1 MVSNREDDTDLAVR
15 TGNRRGWIST
25 ALFYLSRRFVEHCA
39 DHPEGPVLDIGCGLG
54 LASVSA
60 ARMGACVIAVD
71 LSREHLSKLSVED
84 CRPGRVVPIQ
94 SRFPD
99 NTAFHAGAFDT
110 IHCANMLNF
119 LTGEEIVGGA
129 RLMYRWLRPGGAL
142 FLQVSTPF
150 NAIIA
155 SFVPVYEQRKAAGE
169 RWPGV
174 IEDVTK
180 FASPEIA
187 SNLPAMIHPL
197 EIDTISP
204 VYAQAGFQIQES
216 FEYRPKEQPEFFHY
230 DGRETGVLIATKPA

>member
-1 MVSNREDDTDLAVR
+1 MVPIQEDDTELAVR

-25 ALFYLSRRFVEHCA
+25 AMFYLSRRFVEHCA
-39 DHPEGPVLDIGCGLG
+39 DHHDGPVLDMGCGLG

-60 ARMGACVIAVD
+60 ARMGASVVAVD
-71 LSREHLSKLSVED
+71 LSRGHLSKLSAED
-84 CRPGRVVPIQ
+84 CRPGRVMPIQ

-99 NTAFHAGAFDT
+99 NSAFHGGAFDT

-119 LTGEEIVGGA
+119 LTGEEIVAGA
-129 RLMYRWLRPGGAL
+129 RLMYRWLRPGGTL

-155 SFVPVYEQRKAAGE
+155 SFVPVYERRKAAGE
-169 RWPGV
+169 RWPGI

-180 FASPEIA
+180 FTAKEIA
-187 SNLPAMIHPL
+187 ANLPAMIHPL
-197 EIDTISP
+197 EIDTIEP
-204 VYAQAGFQIQES
+204 VYAEAGFQIRES
-216 FEYRPKEQPEFFHY
+216 FEYRPKEQPDFFHY